1 MKNTNIETCK
11 GGGKNTTKIKRN
23 IENIKKINI
32 NKHIKS
38 LFSLKKLLLHFRIF
52 FKCFN
57 PVFFEIKKEEHVL
70 GNIILLFF
78 YKYNNINEYCIGKQV
93 LFLKTGPVFK
103 KICNGSNAIIGM
115 IL

>member
-38 LFSLKKLLLHFRIF
+38 LFSLKKLLLHFRTF
-52 FKCFN
+52 FRCFY
-57 PVFFEIKKEEHVL
+57 PLFFEIRKDEHVL
-70 GNIILLFF
+70 GIIILLFF
-78 YKYNNINEYCIGKQV
+78 YKYNNINEYYIGKQV
-93 LFLKTGPVFK
+93 FFLKTGPVFK
-103 KICNGSNAIIGM
+103 KICKGSNAIIWV